1 MMWTQEMEEGGV
13 MEEEEVGAFSA
24 KRELIWCKINVST

>member
-1 MMWTQEMEEGGV
+1 MKWTQEMEDEG

-24 KRELIWCKINVST
+24 KRELIQCKINVSN